1 MAEPKKI
8 SFDFDSTLSEEWVQA
23 LAGII
28 INSSEVWVT
37 TSRNEGISHNKDL
50 YKIAGKLGI
59 PNERILFTNG
69 GFKWSVLDANKI
81 DIHFDDMEDEIL
93 EINKNSKCQG
103 VLVGL
108 KDTGELWYLF
118 HQENKIN

>member
-81 DIHFDDMEDEIL
+81 L